1 MKKILLSFFA
11 LFAIAVSQAQCDET
25 LFGSKGL
32 GLTGFWGGP
41 TTSLNNFQESF
52 RVNDGHYF
60 VFEFGKDF
68 LIGWDRFNYEGVLE
82 DDQSYEMR
90 TKGLMVGYAPGS
102 HNKVHAIFS
111 LYGGR
116 ANVDLEDNQTDKIL
130 ITQPSVG
137 VEVNIFRW
145 MRLGVD
151 FGYRFATNTSFAGYT
166 DKDFSSPYTGLK
178 LKFGWSWGR

>member
-1 MKKILLSFFA
+1 MKRVLLSF
-11 LFAIAVSQAQCDET
+11 LAILIFSSLKAQSDET

-41 TTSLNNFQESF
+41 STSLNNFQESF
-52 RVNDGHYF
+52 RINDGHYF

-68 LIGWDRFNYEGVLE
+68 LIGWDRFKYEGVIE
-82 DDQSYEMR
+82 NDQTYEMR
-90 TKGLMVGYAPGS
+90 SRGLMVGYAPGS
-102 HNKVHAIFS
+102 HNKIHAIFA

-130 ITQPSVG
+130 ITQPSLG

-145 MRLGVD
+145 MRMGID
-151 FGYRFATNTSFAGYT
+151 FGYRFASSTSFDGFS
-166 DKDFSSPYTGLK
+166 DKDFSNPYAGLK